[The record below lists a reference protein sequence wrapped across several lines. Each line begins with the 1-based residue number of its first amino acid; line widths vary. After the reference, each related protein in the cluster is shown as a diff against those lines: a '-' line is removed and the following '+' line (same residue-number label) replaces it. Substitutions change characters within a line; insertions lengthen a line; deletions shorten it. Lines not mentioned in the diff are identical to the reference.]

1 MYRPGPVPENPADIP
16 AYLRRELAYIANQM
30 NGGENA
36 TINLSVSNV
45 LPDKPREG
53 DVKNF
58 AATIAGASAGLYEY
72 VGGSWS
78 KL

>member
-1 MYRPGPVPENPADIP
+1 MYVPENPPTNPQDLP
-16 AYLRRELAYIANQM
+16 DFLTRELYRIAAQL
-30 NGGENA
+30 NGGENSLVY
-36 TINLSVSNV
+36 LSVNNV

-53 DVKNF
+53 DVRNF

-72 VGGSWS
+72 VGGAWS